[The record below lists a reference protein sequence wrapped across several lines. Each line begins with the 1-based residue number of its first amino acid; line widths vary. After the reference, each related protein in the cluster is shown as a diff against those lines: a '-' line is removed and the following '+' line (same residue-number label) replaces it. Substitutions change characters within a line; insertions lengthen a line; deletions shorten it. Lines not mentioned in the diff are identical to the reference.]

1 MGQSS
6 GKIFRGRKNLCYFLL
21 IKYGEGRFT
30 LSGLRFCFCCHDRDA
45 PSRTRL
51 YIASG
56 DDYRNHRLEWT
67 VPIDGPSVGI
77 DWFAIKVTIV

>member
-1 MGQSS
+1 MIGTLR
-6 GKIFRGRKNLCYFLL
+6 RGRGYTSLQVM
-21 IKYGEGRFT
+21 IT
-30 LSGLRFCFCCHDRDA
+30 
-45 PSRTRL
+45 

-67 VPIDGPSVGI
+67 VPTDGPSVGI